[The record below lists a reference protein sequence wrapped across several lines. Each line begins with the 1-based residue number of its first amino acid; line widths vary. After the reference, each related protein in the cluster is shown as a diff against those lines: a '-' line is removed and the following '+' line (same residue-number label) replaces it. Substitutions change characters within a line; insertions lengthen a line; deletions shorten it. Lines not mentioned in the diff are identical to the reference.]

1 MSWSRVGDGQVPGA
15 SEAWGRGQSRA
26 RLSVVPGR
34 ALLRLPH
41 ASSVPIRSHSAL
53 TMSKL
58 GVVAG
63 SKSKV
68 RMGLATVPATR
79 AGASNCHVIL
89 DTCAYRLSW

>member
-1 MSWSRVGDGQVPGA
+1 
-15 SEAWGRGQSRA
+15 
-26 RLSVVPGR
+26 
-34 ALLRLPH
+34 
-41 ASSVPIRSHSAL
+41 
-53 TMSKL
+53 MSKL

-89 DTCAYRLSW
+89 DT